1 MITAI
6 ILASHD
12 ANALTRTLNALIGAA
27 VEGLVRDVVVV
38 ASHDNEMA
46 AKLADQAGCALVLP
60 VEFAAAVRAAKGG
73 WLMLLQSGALP
84 EPGWEEAVS
93 HHIQSGGG
101 AARFRRSPLAA
112 RALFARLFQAERAL
126 ALGLIIEKRQA
137 LDLGEAALNT
147 PETLAKAAKAK
158 PLPKPLSAALRPA

>member
-38 ASHDNEMA
+38 ASHDNEVA
-46 AKLADQAGCALVLP
+46 ARLAEQAGCALVLP
-60 VEFAAAVRAAKGG
+60 GAFATAVRAAKGE

-112 RALFARLFQAERAL
+112 RAPLARLFQAEQAL
-126 ALGLIIEKRQA
+126 ALGVIIEKRRA
-137 LDLGEAALNT
+137 LTLGEAALKT
-147 PETLAKAAKAK
+147 PEALAKAAR
-158 PLPKPLSAALRPA
+158 PKPLFAALRPA

>member
-12 ANALTRTLNALIGAA
+12 ANALTRTLNALIGAT
-27 VEGLVRDVVVV
+27 VEGLVRDVVVT

-60 VEFAAAVRAAKGG
+60 AAFAAAVRAAKGE

-84 EPGWEEAVS
+84 ELGWEEAVG

-112 RALFARLFQAERAL
+112 RALFARLFQAEQTL
-126 ALGLIIEKRQA
+126 ALGLIIEKRRA
-137 LDLGEAALNT
+137 LTLSESALKT
-147 PETLAKAAKAK
+147 PEALAKAAGSK
-158 PLPKPLSAALRPA
+158 PLFAALRPA